1 LLHSNMFFQEI
12 WSFCFFNITREQ
24 HVRACVRVGMQVC
37 ICTILWTSH
46 TGVSLAISHFF
57 SHFVVCVART
67 KSWPS
72 WTKAVLWCEF
82 PSVFID
88 SFDRNLKHTPIHMVD
103 KLWNHGNLDTDGGTL
118 QKHLKT
124 SLVTHRVEVWSLLIL
139 HQWLWVHPRHLE
151 TFTETHAIYGILRS
165 HMQFTP
171 VLSCTCTCYILLH
184 QKSMQS
190 TV

>member
-1 LLHSNMFFQEI
+1 
-12 WSFCFFNITREQ
+12 
-24 HVRACVRVGMQVC
+24 MQVC

-88 SFDRNLKHTPIHMVD
+88 SFDRNLKHTPIHVVD

-124 SLVTHRVEVWSLLIL
+124 SLVQKKTWWNPGNCPRIICDLLRLILRNCGLHSDSKSNDPYWSLLIRIVFAWREML
-139 HQWLWVHPRHLE
+139 
-151 TFTETHAIYGILRS
+151 TFCL
-165 HMQFTP
+165 
-171 VLSCTCTCYILLH
+171 
-184 QKSMQS
+184 QS
-190 TV
+190 